1 VHTRPARDL
10 RVGLS
15 VPLSILEIDMNK
27 TPRVL
32 TLALVLAAGLIG
44 GAISGRMN
52 YSIPTQA
59 QQASRPRARD
69 RWEYCSLSKALV
81 GQSRGGL
88 YWISY
93 FRNSGVQVVE
103 VEEMATESSGPAKG
117 IAKLGDEG
125 WEMVGE
131 GPLEMRAGGI
141 NAIYFKRLRP

>member
-1 VHTRPARDL
+1 
-10 RVGLS
+10 
-15 VPLSILEIDMNK
+15 MNK

-32 TLALVLAAGLIG
+32 TLTLVLAAGLVG
-44 GAISGRMN
+44 GAITGRMN
-52 YSIPTQA
+52 YTIPTQA
-59 QQASRPRARD
+59 QRAPAKGTRD

-93 FRNSGVQVVE
+93 FHGTGVQVVE
-103 VEEMATESSGPAKG
+103 VEEMATESSGPAKA
-117 IAKLGDEG
+117 ISKLGDEG

-131 GPLEMRAGGI
+131 GPLEMRAGGT

>member
-1 VHTRPARDL
+1 
-10 RVGLS
+10 
-15 VPLSILEIDMNK
+15 MNK

-32 TLALVLAAGLIG
+32 ALALVLAAGLIG
-44 GAISGRMN
+44 GAITGRMN
-52 YSIPTQA
+52 YTVPTQA
-59 QQASRPRARD
+59 QRVPARGARD

-93 FRNSGVQVVE
+93 FRNNGAQVVE
-103 VEEMATESSGPAKG
+103 VEEMATENSGPAKA

-141 NAIYFKRLRP
+141 NALYFKRLRP

>member
-1 VHTRPARDL
+1 
-10 RVGLS
+10 
-15 VPLSILEIDMNK
+15 MNK
-27 TPRVL
+27 TARIL
-32 TLALVLAAGLIG
+32 TLALVLVAGLVG
-44 GAISGRMN
+44 GAITGRMN
-52 YSIPTQA
+52 YTVPTQA
-59 QQASRPRARD
+59 QRAPGRGVRD

-93 FRNSGVQVVE
+93 FHTTGVQVVE
-103 VEEMATESSGPAKG
+103 VEELATESSGPAKA

-131 GPLEMRAGGI
+131 GPLEMRAGKT